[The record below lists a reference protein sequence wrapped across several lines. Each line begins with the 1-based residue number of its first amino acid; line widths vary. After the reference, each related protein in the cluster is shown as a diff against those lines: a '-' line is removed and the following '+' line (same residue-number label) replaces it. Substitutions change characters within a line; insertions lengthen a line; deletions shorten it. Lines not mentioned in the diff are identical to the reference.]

1 LVTQGTGRRKTLGF
15 LVNPISGMGGAVGLK
30 GTDGKDVLRKAVTLG
45 ATPLA
50 PKRAEAFLTVL
61 APHRSK
67 IDLIVGA
74 GRMGE
79 DEAQKCGFQFRRI
92 GARREET
99 TAEDTRAMAAELR
112 DRQTTLLVFCGG
124 DGTARDILDTV
135 DMRLPVLGVP
145 TGVKMHSA
153 VFATTPRAA
162 ARLAT
167 QFLFATLPLRETE
180 IMDVDEAAFREGRV
194 SARLYGYTLTPYEP
208 LLIQGN
214 KLASP
219 TTELE
224 LRNQA
229 AIALYVIDEM
239 VDDVVYIIGP
249 GTTTRTIG
257 DLLDQRKT
265 LLGVDLYDGKKII
278 ARDVNSRRILEVIRG
293 RKARIIVTPIGGQGY
308 IFGRG
313 NQQISPEVIRHV
325 GREGITVIA
334 SKQKLMSLNT
344 LRVDTGEGS
353 LDEELRGYIR
363 VVTDYREESVVPVE

>member
-1 LVTQGTGRRKTLGF
+1 M
-15 LVNPISGMGGAVGLK
+15 NPISGMGGAVGLK
-30 GTDGKDVLRKAVTLG
+30 GTDGQDVLRKAIALG

-50 PKRAEAFLTVL
+50 PKRAETFLIAL
-61 APHRSK
+61 APHRAR
-67 IDLIVGA
+67 IDLVVGA

-79 DEAQKCGFQFRRI
+79 DMARKCGFQVHCV
-92 GARREET
+92 GTPREET
-99 TAEDTRAMAAELR
+99 TAEDTRAMAMELR
-112 DRQTTLLVFCGG
+112 DRQTALLVFCGG
-124 DGTARDILDTV
+124 DGTARDILDAV

-162 ARLAT
+162 ARLAAR
-167 QFLFATLPLRETE
+167 FLFATLPLREAE

-239 VDDVVYIIGP
+239 EDDVVYIVGP

-257 DLLDQRKT
+257 DLLDEQKT
-265 LLGVDLYDGKKII
+265 LLGVDLYRSKRNV
-278 ARDVNSRRILEVIRG
+278 ARDVNSRRILEAIRG
-293 RKARIIVTPIGGQGY
+293 LEARIIVTPIGGQGY

-334 SKQKLMSLNT
+334 SKQKLANLEA
-344 LRVDTGEGS
+344 LRVDTGDGD
-353 LDEELRGYIR
+353 LDEELRGYMR
-363 VVTDYREESVVPVE
+363 VVTDYREESVVPVV

>member
-1 LVTQGTGRRKTLGF
+1 
-15 LVNPISGMGGAVGLK
+15 
-30 GTDGKDVLRKAVTLG
+30 
-45 ATPLA
+45 
-50 PKRAEAFLTVL
+50 
-61 APHRSK
+61 
-67 IDLIVGA
+67 
-74 GRMGE
+74 
-79 DEAQKCGFQFRRI
+79 
-92 GARREET
+92 
-99 TAEDTRAMAAELR
+99 
-112 DRQTTLLVFCGG
+112 
-124 DGTARDILDTV
+124 
-135 DMRLPVLGVP
+135 
-145 TGVKMHSA
+145 MHSA

-162 ARLAT
+162 ARLAAR
-167 QFLFATLPLRETE
+167 FLFATLPLREAE

-239 VDDVVYIIGP
+239 EDDVVYIVGP

-257 DLLDQRKT
+257 DLLDEQKT
-265 LLGVDLYDGKKII
+265 LLGVDLYRSKRNV
-278 ARDVNSRRILEVIRG
+278 ARDVNSRRILEAIRG
-293 RKARIIVTPIGGQGY
+293 LEARIIVTPIGGQGY

-334 SKQKLMSLNT
+334 SKQKLANLEA
-344 LRVDTGEGS
+344 LRVDTGDGD
-353 LDEELRGYIR
+353 LDEELRGYMR
-363 VVTDYREESVVPVE
+363 VVTDYREESVVPVV